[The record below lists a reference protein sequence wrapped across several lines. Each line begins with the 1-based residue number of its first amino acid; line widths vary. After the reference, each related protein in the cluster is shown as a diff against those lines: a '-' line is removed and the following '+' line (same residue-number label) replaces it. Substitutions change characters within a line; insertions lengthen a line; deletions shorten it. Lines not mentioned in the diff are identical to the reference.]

1 MINIK
6 GIATFKNKSISL
18 IILISLI
25 VWAGIYVKNHIDEFG
40 IIFSLSLEYLGILL
54 FLSLLE
60 IFLVGLLTKIITKS
74 FGIDLTSREWF
85 GLSVVTRLGNY
96 LLPFKG
102 GVGLKGIYLRK
113 HHDFPYTYF
122 LTALVATSVMVF
134 FVNSSIGV
142 AGMCLVYAYYKIFN
156 WIVFGILSIFFLLFL
171 AIIIF
176 SPRVPNFRS
185 NFLNKISNAINT
197 WHDIKKNTSVV
208 FKLLLIVLLHAFLS
222 ILIIFFAFRAFS
234 VNISL
239 TQAMIIASLS
249 ILSML
254 IGITPGSL
262 GINEAVI
269 VFSSRLFQITTAQG
283 LLVATLRRIVVLFW
297 VFTLGPIFSYILISR
312 RGQNKD

>member
-40 IIFSLSLEYLGILL
+40 IIFSLSLKYLGILL

-102 GVGLKGIYLRK
+102 GVGLRGIYLRK
-113 HHDFPYTYF
+113 YHDFPYTYF
-122 LTALVATSVMVF
+122 LTALVATSIIIL
-134 FVNSSIGV
+134 FVNSGIGIT
-142 AGMCLVYAYYKIFN
+142 GMYLVHIYYEVFN
-156 WIVFGILSIFFLLFL
+156 WIVFGILGISFLLFL

-176 SPRVPNFRS
+176 SPKVPNFRS
-185 NFLNKISNAINT
+185 NFFNKISNAINT

-208 FKLLLIVLLHAFLS
+208 FKLLLIVLLHAFLN

-239 TQAMIIASLS
+239 TQTMIIASLS

-297 VFTLGPIFSYILISR
+297 VFTLGPIFSYILIRR

>member
-6 GIATFKNKSISL
+6 GITTFKNKSISL

-25 VWAGIYVKNHIDEFG
+25 VWAGIYVKSHIDEFG
-40 IIFSLSLEYLGILL
+40 IIFSLSLKYLGILL

-74 FGIDLTSREWF
+74 FRIDLTSREWF

-102 GVGLKGIYLRK
+102 GAGLRGIYLRK
-113 HHDFPYTYF
+113 YHDFPYTYF
-122 LTALVATSVMVF
+122 LTALVATSVIVF

-142 AGMCLVYAYYKIFN
+142 TGMCLVYAYYKIFN
-156 WIVFGILSIFFLLFL
+156 WIVFGALGIFFLLFL

-176 SPRVPNFRS
+176 SPKVPNFRS
-185 NFLNKISNAINT
+185 NFLNQISNAINT
-197 WHDIKKNTSVV
+197 WHEIKKSTSVV
-208 FKLLLIVLLHAFLS
+208 LKLLSITLLHAFLN

-234 VNISL
+234 LNVPL
-239 TQAMIIASLS
+239 TQTMIIASLS
-249 ILSML
+249 VLSML
-254 IGITPGSL
+254 IGMTPGSI

-283 LLVATLRRIVVLFW
+283 LLVATLRRIVMLFW

-312 RGQNKD
+312 RGQNKH